1 MNQRVCTTSTWRCGS
16 SIPYAGLIYR
26 LFARLPYPWAYVGWL
41 TFSLALYSAAVVLLL
56 RSVELCEPQRRTGF
70 LLAISSM
77 LFLMESWIGG
87 QISVVGFFAV
97 TLFVFCRARN
107 RRFFPGLALAL
118 AVFKP
123 TLIAIPVL
131 MLFCG
136 RRWRMLGG
144 VITGAAALALASIR
158 MVEIKG
164 CAAWLDTLKFY
175 GRLATG
181 PAAAL
186 RRNKYVDVGSFF
198 HLLLGNASTLAQ
210 VLAAVA
216 ALAALAILAMAW
228 WQSSSW
234 SAASRDLFM
243 GCYPGRRS
251 GFECVHADLRHH
263 PDRARRN
270 ASSGSDAKVRRE
282 RTGGFWRMAGSALHR
297 PLADAIV
304 C

>member
-41 TFSLALYSAAVVLLL
+41 AFSLALYSAAVVLLL
-56 RSVELCEPQRRTGF
+56 RSVELSEPQRRTGF

-77 LFLMESWIGG
+77 PFLMESWIGG
-87 QISVVGFFAV
+87 QISVLGFIAV

-107 RRFFPGLALAL
+107 HRFFAGLALAL
-118 AVFKP
+118 ALFKP

-144 VITGAAALALASIR
+144 VVTG
-158 MVEIKG
+158 
-164 CAAWLDTLKFY
+164 
-175 GRLATG
+175 
-181 PAAAL
+181 AAAL

-270 ASSGSDAKVRRE
+270 ASSGSDAEVRRE

>member
-186 RRNKYVDVGSFF
+186 RRKRGCGFVFSFAAGECF
-198 HLLLGNASTLAQ
+198 DARTSSGGCGGLGGARDPGDGVVAVKFMERGLAGL
-210 VLAAVA
+210 V
-216 ALAALAILAMAW
+216 
-228 WQSSSW
+228 
-234 SAASRDLFM
+234 M

-263 PDRARRN
+263 PGRARSS

-282 RTGGFWRMAGSALHR
+282 RTGGFWRMAGSAVRR